1 MERKGVKGVR
11 KVKVVFLLSKY
22 QYKKF
27 LAGKPTSSILLHG
40 KVTEGLLLKA
50 KSDPS
55 DLFINSPELSVSNL
69 EANLNKYLVVYVQ
82 RPS

>member
-1 MERKGVKGVR
+1 MERKDVKGVR
-11 KVKVVFLLSKY
+11 KVRFLLSKY

-27 LAGKPTSSILLHG
+27 LAGKHPDSILLHG
-40 KVTEGLLLKA
+40 KVGKDLLLRA
-50 KSDPS
+50 RFDSS
-55 DLFINSPELSVSNL
+55 DLFTSSLELSVSNL

>member
-1 MERKGVKGVR
+1 MERKDVKGVI
-11 KVKVVFLLSKY
+11 KVKLLLSKY

-27 LAGKPTSSILLHG
+27 LAGKHPDSILLHG
-40 KVTEGLLLKA
+40 KVDEDLLLRA
-50 KSDPS
+50 RFSSD
-55 DLFINSPELSVSNL
+55 DLFIRSLELSVSNL